1 MKHKKPALVKG
12 PKVIGNDRGRLL
24 SDKEME
30 NMHKFKKDRVP
41 EKESLAPARKSTM
54 MFAER
59 D

>member
-1 MKHKKPALVKG
+1 MKHKKPAFVPG

-41 EKESLAPARKSTM
+41 EKESLAPTRKATM
-54 MFAER
+54 MFTGR